1 MILRGFI
8 RMRLFSFDT
17 DCIRRRSVL
26 LAPGSVDPGE
36 FTDIVVDF
44 VSHESRLAEAQ
55 KLRGRIAVQEG
66 AIDPTELVADGRHVQ
81 EADQHSW
88 HLLTLDANGCVAAC
102 LRYHHHHEGAAFR
115 DLAIARSPLARSKTW
130 GGRLQAAVEADLC
143 IARQRRCA
151 YVELGGWVISE
162 ALRCTTEALRMIA
175 TAYAFAQ
182 LCGGAL
188 GISTASTQRCSSA
201 ILKRIGGQ
209 QLRSRG
215 VDIPSFYD
223 SQYRCHME
231 ILRFDSSRSSP
242 RYSRWMDACR
252 SRLRD
257 VPVICRA
264 AGDASAMV
272 NHVASSNIR
281 LTAVTEMAR

>member
-1 MILRGFI
+1 
-8 RMRLFSFDT
+8 MRLSSFDA
-17 DCIRRRSVL
+17 DCIRRRNVL
-26 LAPGSVDPGE
+26 LAPGSINPGE
-36 FTDIVVDF
+36 FTDMVVDL
-44 VSHESRLAEAQ
+44 VGHESRLAEAQ

-66 AIDPTELVADGRHVQ
+66 AIDPTELEADGRHVQ

-102 LRYHHHHEGAAFR
+102 LRYHHHHENAAFR
-115 DLAIARSPLARSKTW
+115 DLAISRSPLARSKTW
-130 GGRLQAAVEADLC
+130 GRRLQAAVEVDLR
-143 IARQRRCA
+143 IASQRGCA

-188 GISTASTQRCSSA
+188 GISTASMQRCSSA

-215 VDIPSFYD
+215 VEIPSFYD
-223 SQYRCHME
+223 TQYHCHME
-231 ILRFDSSRSSP
+231 ILRFDSSVPSP

-252 SRLRD
+252 SRLRG
-257 VPVICRA
+257 VPVICRD
-264 AGDASAMV
+264 AGDASAIV
-272 NHVASSNIR
+272 SHGTSSNIR
-281 LTAVTEMAR
+281 LTTVPEMAR